1 MKIIKFIFCILSV
14 VLITSFTYAAKIT
27 VIVPNGSEG
36 DGLRAASKDYTAKT
50 GIEVELVQAPYS
62 QVFDK
67 AANAANAK
75 SGAYDI
81 ILMDDP
87 WIPFFAENGHLEKMG
102 KYFDALGVD
111 GPDNDFLAKSM
122 ALCRDPYNSGP
133 FICIPYVGNAQM
145 FFYNPGAFADAGL
158 AGPPSTWDEVY
169 AAMKKISGSGSFGYV
184 LRAQEGNP
192 VVAQYMPIFWS
203 FCGKLFDENRKA
215 TVNSPEG
222 QKALEFFLKLRDVS
236 PPGAASMNAEEIGQ
250 YLLQGKAKSS
260 INWPNW
266 VSAFEDPAQSN
277 VVGQMSYAS
286 IPSGDCAGSSEI
298 GHWTLGIAS
307 ASKNK
312 QAAFDFINWATS
324 KEQID
329 ISAGRG
335 NPPVRFS
342 TFINPDLTS
351 QERLRHFPVLMAA
364 INYSTPRPR
373 HPKWPELEQVFG
385 VYLSKAVAGTMSPKD
400 ALDKANAELQ
410 KILK

>member
-1 MKIIKFIFCILSV
+1 MKLIKFFSCVISV
-14 VLITSFTYAAKIT
+14 VFIASFASAKIT
-27 VIVPNGSEG
+27 AIVPNGGEG
-36 DGLRAASKDYTAKT
+36 DGLRAAAKDYTALT
-50 GIEVELVQAPYS
+50 GIEVELVQAPYE

-87 WIPFFAENGHLEKMG
+87 WIPFFAENGHLAELG
-102 KYFDALGVD
+102 PFFDALGVD
-111 GPDNDFLAKSM
+111 GPDSDFLGKSI

-133 FICIPYVGNAQM
+133 YICIPYVGNAQM
-145 FFYNPGAFADAGL
+145 FFYDSGAFADAGL
-158 AGPPSTWDEVY
+158 VGPPSSWDEVH
-169 AAMKKISGSGSFGYV
+169 AAMQKISSSGSFGYV

-203 FCGKLFDENRKA
+203 FCGKLFDENRNA

-236 PPGAASMNAEEIGQ
+236 PPGAASMNQEETGQ
-250 YLLQGKAKSS
+250 YLLQGMAKSS

-266 VSAFEDPAQSN
+266 VSNFEDPSQSN
-277 VVGQMSYAS
+277 VVGKMSYAA

-298 GHWTLGIAS
+298 GHWTLGITS

-312 QAAFDFINWATS
+312 QAAFDFVNWATS

-342 TFINPDLTS
+342 TFINPELTS
-351 QERLRHFPVLMAA
+351 QDRLRHFPVLMEA

-385 VYLSKAVAGTMSPKD
+385 VYLSKAVAGVMSPGE
-400 ALDKANAELQ
+400 ALDQANAELD